1 MGLFSSIAGKV
12 AGKVA
17 GQVSGDKRQGA
28 MIQAGIGLIEEY
40 GGLQGLLDKF
50 KAIGLTKEVD
60 SWIGK
65 GPNLPI
71 TAKRIE
77 QVMGKARVAEAAEQF
92 DISGKVICTRLA
104 EYLPGVVDELT
115 PDGKVPKNQASVLM
129 HALSLLKK

>member
-17 GQVSGDKRQGA
+17 GKMSGDKTQGA
-28 MIQAGIGLIEEY
+28 MVQAGIELIEEY
-40 GGLQGLLDKF
+40 GGLQGMLDKF
-50 KAIGLTKEVD
+50 KAIGLAKEVD
-60 SWIGK
+60 SWVGE

-71 TAKRIE
+71 TAKHIE
-77 QVMGKARVAEAAEQF
+77 QVMGKATVAEAAKRF
-92 DISGKVICTRLA
+92 DIPGKVIRAKLA

-115 PDGKVPKNQASVLM
+115 PGGKVPRNQASVLL